1 MSLGNSSEYCA
12 CTSLQSPPEP
22 RHLPSYVGMPGVGML
37 RCQQVQTSVD
47 EDALRVTHAV
57 LEVMLKDQVEQ
68 KKKYTSSFNLLD
80 WKHAGSVM
88 QLES

>member
-1 MSLGNSSEYCA
+1 M
-12 CTSLQSPPEP
+12 
-22 RHLPSYVGMPGVGML
+22 VG
-37 RCQQVQTSVD
+37 CQEVQTSVD